1 MERLP
6 QNVQGIPMVRIP
18 DTVRELF
25 EQLIRRTTAN
35 LGPSDLIRFCIQA
48 DGLDKPIST
57 SLMAVSTLTVEKI
70 LAAVMKVLQS
80 KDKIEL
86 DTGFAVDVI
95 TIKRPVGAGRNRK
108 VVNISMDRLRKQSI
122 LSIPYDEEGL
132 CCAKAIVYALA
143 HLNKDTRAINALR
156 DRRNPTL
163 MNRARELHLDAN
175 VSLGPCTFVEI
186 AIFEEHLDTQIAVF
200 SSENLNRVVYKGKRG
215 LKRINLW
222 LPRWTLRCNQIPQR
236 TFRQ

>member
-6 QNVQGIPMVRIP
+6 LNVQGVPMVRMP

-25 EQLIRRTTAN
+25 QQLIRRTTTD

-57 SLMAVSTLTVEKI
+57 SLMSVSSFTVEKI

-86 DTGFAVDVI
+86 DVGFTVDVI

-108 VVNISMDRLRKQSI
+108 VINISVDRLSKSSI
-122 LSIPYDEEGL
+122 LAIPYDDEGL

-163 MNRARELHLDAN
+163 MNRTRELHLDAN
-175 VSLGPCTFVEI
+175 VPLGPCTFTEI
-186 AIFEEHLDTQIAVF
+186 AIFKEHLDTQIAVF
-200 SSENLNRVVYKGKRG
+200 SSDNLNRVSQFFISRYF
-215 LKRINLW
+215 
-222 LPRWTLRCNQIPQR
+222 C
-236 TFRQ
+236 F